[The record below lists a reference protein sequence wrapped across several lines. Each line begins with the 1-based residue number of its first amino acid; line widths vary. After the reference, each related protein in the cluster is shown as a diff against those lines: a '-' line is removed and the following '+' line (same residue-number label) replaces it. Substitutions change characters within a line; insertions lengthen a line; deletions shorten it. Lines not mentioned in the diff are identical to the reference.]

1 MRAYVVVVGTPRAGW
16 PPRRWNANGKR
27 ALGVIVRLEGVHSCS
42 MARTQTKESR
52 LAVRLTAEQRER
64 IDQAAAAEGRTVTDF
79 AIAALSER
87 AGHVLADRRI
97 FPVGSAQWERF
108 VELLDQPVRSL
119 PRLAELLARDPGWA
133 E

>member
-1 MRAYVVVVGTPRAGW
+1 
-16 PPRRWNANGKR
+16 
-27 ALGVIVRLEGVHSCS
+27 

-79 AIAALSER
+79 AIYALSER

-97 FPVGSAQWERF
+97 FPVDDAQWNRF
-108 VELLDQPVRSL
+108 VEMLDQPVRTL

>member
-1 MRAYVVVVGTPRAGW
+1 M
-16 PPRRWNANGKR
+16 
-27 ALGVIVRLEGVHSCS
+27 S
-42 MARTQTKESR
+42 MARTQKKESR
-52 LAVRLTAEQRER
+52 LAVRLTGEQRER

-97 FPVGSAQWERF
+97 FPIDSAQWDRF
-108 VELLDQPVRSL
+108 IELLDQPVRSL
-119 PRLAELLARDPGWA
+119 PQLAELLARDPGWA

>member
-1 MRAYVVVVGTPRAGW
+1 
-16 PPRRWNANGKR
+16 
-27 ALGVIVRLEGVHSCS
+27 
-42 MARTQTKESR
+42 MARTQPKESR
-52 LAVRLTAEQRER
+52 LAVRLTGEQREQ
-64 IDQAAAAEGRTVTDF
+64 IDQAAAAEGRSVTDF

-97 FPVGSAQWERF
+97 FPIDGARWERF

-119 PRLAELLARDPGWA
+119 PRLAELLARDPGRA

>member
-1 MRAYVVVVGTPRAGW
+1 MP
-16 PPRRWNANGKR
+16 
-27 ALGVIVRLEGVHSCS
+27 
-42 MARTQTKESR
+42 RTQTKESR
-52 LAVRLTAEQRER
+52 LAVRLTGEQRER

-87 AGHVLADRRI
+87 AEHVLADRRI
-97 FPVGSAQWERF
+97 FPIDRAQWNRF

>member
-1 MRAYVVVVGTPRAGW
+1 
-16 PPRRWNANGKR
+16 
-27 ALGVIVRLEGVHSCS
+27 

-52 LAVRLTAEQRER
+52 LAVRLTGEQRER

-97 FPVGSAQWERF
+97 FPIDRAHWDQF